1 MTLTSDLMFDY
12 PEHLVATAP
21 RDDFRAMLVRGQQDP
36 VEATKQDIIELF
48 QSGDVLLVNDT
59 KVCRRRLMSREGL
72 EVLFIEADPENP
84 KSWQVLFPARR
95 LKVGATLEF
104 QGDVTATLVAKGRP
118 QTIEV
123 SRILEESYFDE
134 YGELALPPY
143 IQKARGERLNRAEDK
158 DWYQTAWAEK
168 QGSLAAPTASLH
180 FSEGDIESI
189 RQRGVRVLPLTL
201 HVGLGTFLPVKTD
214 DLDQHEM
221 HFEQVSIPEEV
232 IQAVTEAKSSKARVF
247 ALGTTAVRSIEAYAA
262 GHLQRVGATYQG
274 RTNLFLKPG
283 STFRFVDVVMTNFHQ
298 PGSTLLALVGA
309 FAGLDRVKACYR
321 WAIQHDFRLFS
332 YGDFSVWLK

>member
-1 MTLTSDLMFDY
+1 M
-12 PEHLVATAP
+12 
-21 RDDFRAMLVRGQQDP
+21 
-36 VEATKQDIIELF
+36 
-48 QSGDVLLVNDT
+48 
-59 KVCRRRLMSREGL
+59 
-72 EVLFIEADPENP
+72 
-84 KSWQVLFPARR
+84 
-95 LKVGATLEF
+95 
-104 QGDVTATLVAKGRP
+104 
-118 QTIEV
+118 
-123 SRILEESYFDE
+123 
-134 YGELALPPY
+134 
-143 IQKARGERLNRAEDK
+143 NRAEDK